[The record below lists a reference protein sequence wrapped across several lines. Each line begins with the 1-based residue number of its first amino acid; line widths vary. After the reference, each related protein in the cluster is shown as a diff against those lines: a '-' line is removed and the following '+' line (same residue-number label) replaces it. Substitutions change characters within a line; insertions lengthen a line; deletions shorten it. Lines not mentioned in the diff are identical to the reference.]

1 MWPIM
6 FVVNSCLQTD
16 RCYRHCKIS
25 VPAEILILELWMCW
39 PDKFAS
45 WVCVKCKAI
54 NGRITAAHSTHRLH
68 WTGCPTSAS
77 SVSLFTSS
85 DMLLAQVSSHQ
96 SRRGILQMHREV
108 CCIPMNSL
116 PPFHLLYSLVGN
128 DNRFMLQFLGFY
140 ITTLEW
146 MREKCFKVAVK
157 QIVKAAQCF
166 KQSLLSLPIKRWRV
180 WWYPD
185 LTVFSASLCRSYS

>member
-6 FVVNSCLQTD
+6 FVVNSCLPTY

-45 WVCVKCKAI
+45 WVCVKSKDI

-68 WTGCPTSAS
+68 WAGCPTSAS

-96 SRRGILQMHREV
+96 SRRGILQMHRGV

-116 PPFHLLYSLVGN
+116 PPFICCIPWWGMTIDLCCSFW
-128 DNRFMLQFLGFY
+128 DF
-140 ITTLEW
+140 TLKPWSECG
-146 MREKCFKVAVK
+146 R
-157 QIVKAAQCF
+157 
-166 KQSLLSLPIKRWRV
+166 
-180 WWYPD
+180 
-185 LTVFSASLCRSYS
+185 SALKWQ